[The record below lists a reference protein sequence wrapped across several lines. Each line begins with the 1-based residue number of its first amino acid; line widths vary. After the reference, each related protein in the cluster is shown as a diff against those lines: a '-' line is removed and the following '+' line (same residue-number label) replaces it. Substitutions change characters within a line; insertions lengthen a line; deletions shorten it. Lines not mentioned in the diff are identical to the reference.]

1 MDNYNNGYNNNY
13 PQGDGQ
19 NPQPNQNNYSAQDYQ
34 QQPYGS
40 QNYSAQDY
48 QQPYGSNDYNQNN
61 YNQNNYNQNNY
72 NQNDYQN
79 GYQTYTDYNQPY
91 QAPQYTNS
99 YPVEDSSA
107 NGMAIASLVLG
118 IVSFFCCGLPC
129 SVVGLILGIISKKR
143 KPLNN
148 GKATAGIVLS
158 IIALVLWGI
167 YFAIVLATGGGT
179 MTFSTY

>member
-34 QQPYGS
+34 QPYGS

-61 YNQNNYNQNNY
+61 YQS
-72 NQNDYQN
+72 D
-79 GYQTYTDYNQPY
+79 YQTYTDYNQPY

-143 KPLNN
+143 KPENN

-158 IIALVLWGI
+158 IIALVFW
-167 YFAIVLATGGGT
+167 AIIVILNFVAGSSF
-179 MTFSTY
+179 MSTSYYY

>member
-19 NPQPNQNNYSAQDYQ
+19 NPQPNQNNYSAQNY

-72 NQNDYQN
+72 QSD
-79 GYQTYTDYNQPY
+79 YQTYTDYNQQY

-143 KPLNN
+143 KPENN

-158 IIALVLWGI
+158 IIALVLWSA
-167 YFAIVLATGGGT
+167 YFILAMVTNVGF
-179 MTFSTY
+179 FSMSSY

>member
-19 NPQPNQNNYSAQDYQ
+19 NPQPNQNNYSAQDY

-72 NQNDYQN
+72 QSD
-79 GYQTYTDYNQPY
+79 YQTYTDYNQPY

-107 NGMAIASLVLG
+107 NGMAVASLVLG

-143 KPLNN
+143 KPENN

-158 IIALVLWGI
+158 IIALVLW
-167 YFAIVLATGGGT
+167 AIIVIFNFVAGSSF
-179 MTFSTY
+179 MSTSYYY

>member
-19 NPQPNQNNYSAQDYQ
+19 NPQPNQNNYSAQNY

-61 YNQNNYNQNNY
+61 YNQNNYQS
-72 NQNDYQN
+72 D
-79 GYQTYTDYNQPY
+79 YQTYTDYNQPY

-143 KPLNN
+143 KPENN

-158 IIALVLWGI
+158 IIALVLW
-167 YFAIVLATGGGT
+167 AIIVIFNFVAGSSF
-179 MTFSTY
+179 MSTSYYY

>member
-34 QQPYGS
+34 QPYGS

-61 YNQNNYNQNNY
+61 YQS
-72 NQNDYQN
+72 

-91 QAPQYTNS
+91 QTPQYNNS

-143 KPLNN
+143 KPENN

-158 IIALVLWGI
+158 IIALVLW
-167 YFAIVLATGGGT
+167 AIVVIFNFVAGSGF
-179 MTFSTY
+179 MSTSYYY

>member
-19 NPQPNQNNYSAQDYQ
+19 NPQPNQ
-34 QQPYGS
+34 

-48 QQPYGSNDYNQNN
+48 QQPYGGNDYNQNN
-61 YNQNNYNQNNY
+61 YNQNNYQS
-72 NQNDYQN
+72 D
-79 GYQTYTDYNQPY
+79 YQTYTDYNQPY

-143 KPLNN
+143 KPENN

-158 IIALVLWGI
+158 IIALVLW
-167 YFAIVLATGGGT
+167 AIIVIFNFVAGSSF
-179 MTFSTY
+179 MSTSYYY

>member
-34 QQPYGS
+34 QPYGSQNYSAQDYQQPYGS

-61 YNQNNYNQNNY
+61 YQS
-72 NQNDYQN
+72 
-79 GYQTYTDYNQPY
+79 GYQTYTNYNQPY
-91 QAPQYTNS
+91 QTPQYNNS

-143 KPLNN
+143 KPENN

-158 IIALVLWGI
+158 IIALVLW
-167 YFAIVLATGGGT
+167 AIVVIFNFVAGSGFL
-179 MTFSTY
+179 STSYYY

>member
-19 NPQPNQNNYSAQDYQ
+19 NPQPNQNNYSAQDY

-72 NQNDYQN
+72 QSD
-79 GYQTYTDYNQPY
+79 YQTYTDYNQPY

-143 KPLNN
+143 KPENN

-158 IIALVLWGI
+158 IIALVLW
-167 YFAIVLATGGGT
+167 AIIVIFNFVAGSSF
-179 MTFSTY
+179 MSTSYYY

>member
-19 NPQPNQNNYSAQDYQ
+19 NPQPNQNNYSAQDY

-72 NQNDYQN
+72 QSD
-79 GYQTYTDYNQPY
+79 YQTYTDYNQQY

-143 KPLNN
+143 KPENN

-158 IIALVLWGI
+158 IIALVLW
-167 YFAIVLATGGGT
+167 AIIVIFNFVAGSSF
-179 MTFSTY
+179 MSTSYYY

>member
-34 QQPYGS
+34 QPYGS

-61 YNQNNYNQNNY
+61 YQS
-72 NQNDYQN
+72 
-79 GYQTYTDYNQPY
+79 GYQTYTNYNQPY
-91 QAPQYTNS
+91 QTPQYNNS

-143 KPLNN
+143 KPENN

-158 IIALVLWGI
+158 IIALVLW
-167 YFAIVLATGGGT
+167 AIVVIFNFVAGSGFL
-179 MTFSTY
+179 STSYYY

>member
-34 QQPYGS
+34 QPYGS

-48 QQPYGSNDYNQNN
+48 QQPYGGNDYNQNN

-72 NQNDYQN
+72 QSD
-79 GYQTYTDYNQPY
+79 YQTYTDYNQPY

-118 IVSFFCCGLPC
+118 IVSFFCCGVPC

-158 IIALVLWGI
+158 IIALVLW
-167 YFAIVLATGGGT
+167 AILFILNMVAGS
-179 MTFSTY
+179 TFMSTSYYY